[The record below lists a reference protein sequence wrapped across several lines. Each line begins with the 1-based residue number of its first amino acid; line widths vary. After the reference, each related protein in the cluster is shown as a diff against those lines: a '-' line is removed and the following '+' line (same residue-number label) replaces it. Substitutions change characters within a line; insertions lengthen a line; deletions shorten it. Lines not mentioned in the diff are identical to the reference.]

1 MDLTLREIGPNETS
15 IFDAFAAAQPGTIA
29 MQMAAW
35 AQVIEAEPGI
45 RARCVLLSDH
55 SGPVASAV
63 LSLRPYGPGF
73 RGLICYGGPILKDPS
88 SPELWRGVLA
98 ALARYGRRQRGVF
111 LRIWPWVPFAES
123 AVPGLTRCGMRPFER
138 VIAHGYTRSVD
149 LSLSPEELLAQMHS
163 SGRRDARACER
174 KGVQVESG
182 TSEDLLGHFWQLYT
196 QSNEVKGLRSR
207 PLPTLRAMTAHGL
220 GSVHVAMWEGQP
232 TQGILLIH
240 HPALPTT
247 YYLCAGTNREVT
259 GIPAGFLVHWKAM
272 QWARERGFRVYDLG
286 GIGDPADPS
295 RGSLAS
301 VDVFK
306 RRLGGADVRIFGE
319 HQKAL
324 VPATLL
330 RLAQRLRG

>member
-1 MDLTLREIGPNETS
+1 MVLTLREIGPNDADA
-15 IFDAFAAAQPGTIA
+15 FDTFAAAQPGTIA

-35 AQVIEAEPGI
+35 ARVIEAEPGVQ
-45 RARCVLLSDH
+45 ARCVLLSDDT
-55 SGPVASAV
+55 GPVASAV

-73 RGLICYGGPILKDPS
+73 RGLVCYGGPILKDPG
-88 SPELWRGVLA
+88 SPELWQLVLA
-98 ALARYGRRQRGVF
+98 ALARFGRRRRGVF

-123 AVPGLTRCGMRPFER
+123 AVPGLARCGMHPFER
-138 VIAHGYTRSVD
+138 VVAHGYTRYVD

-174 KGVQVESG
+174 KGVRIEHG
-182 TSEDLLGHFWQLYT
+182 TSEELLGLFWQLYT
-196 QSNEVKGLRSR
+196 QSNELKGLRSR
-207 PLPTLRAMTAHGL
+207 PLPTLRAMMANGL
-220 GSVHVAMWEGQP
+220 GSVHMAVWEGQP
-232 TQGILLIH
+232 TQGVLLIH

-259 GIPAGFLVHWKAM
+259 GIPAGFLVHWEAM

-286 GIGDPADPS
+286 GIGDPEDSS

-301 VDVFK
+301 VDMYK
-306 RRLGGADVRIFGE
+306 RRLGGVDVRIFGE

-324 VPATLL
+324 VPAVLL